1 MDHHAESEQPFWV
14 LDRALTLLTT
24 GPGQLVLD
32 TAGLDGL
39 GKEELRACEVHD
51 LLRYGPQE
59 VTDGLWHRVLS
70 RSRAGES
77 AWTVIAAGAML
88 PSMVTVCARYAR
100 VPAHQIPDVESELLT
115 ALLEQMRSIPVGVS
129 AVQHRLWSAV
139 ANTANRYCYRYR
151 QAHESY
157 VGEPRVAA
165 VPHSRGRGPVTV
177 LAEAVAQGTL
187 TPPEADL
194 VARTRLEGATLAR
207 VAQDLG
213 LSYITARRWR
223 KAAEE
228 RLASLLVTKEFSA
241 PMSDIGT

>member
-1 MDHHAESEQPFWV
+1 MEYRTESEQPFGV

-24 GPGQLVLD
+24 GPGQLVLG
-32 TAGLDGL
+32 TAGIDGL
-39 GKEELRACEVHD
+39 DKEELLACEVHD

-59 VTDGLWHRVLS
+59 VTDGLWHRVLA
-70 RSRAGES
+70 RSRAGEP

-88 PSMVTVCARYAR
+88 PAMVTASARYSR
-100 VPAHQIPDVESELLT
+100 VPAHHIADVESELLT
-115 ALLEQMRSIPVGVS
+115 ALLEQMRSIPIGVS

-139 ANTANRYCYRYR
+139 ANTANRYCYRLAR
-151 QAHESY
+151 DSSTCDPT
-157 VGEPRVAA
+157 G
-165 VPHSRGRGPVTV
+165 VPAPGSRGRGPVTV
-177 LAEAVAQGTL
+177 LAEAVSEGAL